1 MSTLSNNFLQLDIS
15 KSLTFSGTVVGQFV
29 SQSKN
34 KLELSY
40 KIEEQLHMIDT
51 TGVKCPDREMLV
63 QNMEGKRKLKLLLSQ
78 NHE

>member
-40 KIEEQLHMIDT
+40 KIEEQLRMIDT
-51 TGVKCPDREMLV
+51 TGVKCPDGEMLV

>member
-1 MSTLSNNFLQLDIS
+1 MSTLSNNFLQFDIN

-51 TGVKCPDREMLV
+51 AGVKCPDGEMLV